1 MPDVAASCLP
11 QVIAGNWKQRPEKC
25 SSCQS
30 PAELPFRYTCHTFN
44 IPKVLFFLRMSFQN
58 IDVLKKKKKGT
69 VRPETHYSHVSLHC
83 VYPLS
88 IR

>member
-44 IPKVLFFLRMSFQN
+44 IPKVLFFLSSEIFQMKADIAN
-58 IDVLKKKKKGT
+58 
-69 VRPETHYSHVSLHC
+69 
-83 VYPLS
+83 
-88 IR
+88 